1 MFFFSYIFVMVNQKT
16 FYKFKTITKT
26 KKMIFTAMAVLAFSA
41 VSMANTIEVKE
52 EVVVNNE
59 SKVKK
64 TVVQIKDADCYEK
77 AANYIDNVY
86 DRNHNHTQ
94 EQNHD
99 AFQAYLDGCL
109 GK

>member
-16 FYKFKTITKT
+16 FYKFKTITKM

-59 SKVKK
+59 SKVEVLN
-64 TVVQIKDADCYEK
+64 TEGEATQCQETAINIYEFVM
-77 AANYIDNVY
+77 NTYNNGVDNL
-86 DRNHNHTQ
+86 DLLHNLLAQ
-94 EQNHD
+94 
-99 AFQAYLDGCL
+99 C
-109 GK
+109 K